1 MADKPKRRSKAVS
14 PRIRKAITDAQL
26 LKKNVMNNKTT
37 AVVTQ
42 PEPTPVEDM
51 GSPWMTA
58 GIIIVVVGIA
68 GYVVWK
74 KFFKKAKGK

>member
-1 MADKPKRRSKAVS
+1 
-14 PRIRKAITDAQL
+14 
-26 LKKNVMNNKTT
+26 MNNKTT

-51 GSPWMTA
+51 GSPWVTA
-58 GIIIVVVGIA
+58 GIIIVVACVA